1 MKEYK
6 YRHELKF
13 KISNGCAEVLK
24 NQLSLILDKD
34 KNALSDGSYIIK
46 SLYFDNIN
54 SNFSLAV
61 SSF

>member
-24 NQLSLILDKD
+24 NQLSLIQQ
-34 KNALSDGSYIIK
+34 
-46 SLYFDNIN
+46 
-54 SNFSLAV
+54 
-61 SSF
+61 